1 MQLYVVFALLLSTL
15 AGFSTWIG
23 SIIVFFMYRPKKWLL
38 SLILGFSAGVMVY
51 ISFAELLKTAIDQ
64 IGLLNANLG
73 FFAGIILIALMDLV
87 IPHEYKAERVEDS
100 PLASSLDLSASKELG
115 RRGFRWGAP
124 DETQGGMGARRGSRD
139 LLRTGI
145 LTALGIAIHNFP
157 EGLITFSSAVGG
169 DIKHG
174 IIVAVAVALHNIPEG
189 VSVSIPVL
197 AATGSRKRAFMYS
210 FFSGLAEP
218 VGGVLGFLILRPFL
232 TPFVLSLLLAFAAGI
247 MVYISLDELLPAAH
261 EYGAPHIAITGI
273 GVGMLFMAISLILLE

>member
-1 MQLYVVFALLLSTL
+1 MQLRVPFALLLSMM

-23 SIIVFFMYRPKKWLL
+23 SIIAFFMYRPRRWLL

-64 IGLLNANLG
+64 IGLTNANLG
-73 FFAGIILIALMDLV
+73 FFTGIILIALTDLV

-100 PLASSLDLSASKELG
+100 PIASSLDISASKELG

-124 DETQGGMGARRGSRD
+124 EASPGRKGGRQQPD
-139 LLRTGI
+139 LLRAGI

-157 EGLITFSSAVGG
+157 EGLIVFSSAVGG
-169 DIKHG
+169 DVKHG
-174 IIVAVAVALHNIPEG
+174 IVVAVAVALHNIPEG
-189 VSVSIPVL
+189 ISVSLPVL

-210 FFSGLAEP
+210 FSAGVAEP
-218 VGGVLGFLILRPFL
+218 IGAILGFLVLRPFL

-261 EYGAPHIAITGI
+261 EYGASHIAITGI
-273 GVGMLFMAISLILLE
+273 GVGMLVMAVSLILLD